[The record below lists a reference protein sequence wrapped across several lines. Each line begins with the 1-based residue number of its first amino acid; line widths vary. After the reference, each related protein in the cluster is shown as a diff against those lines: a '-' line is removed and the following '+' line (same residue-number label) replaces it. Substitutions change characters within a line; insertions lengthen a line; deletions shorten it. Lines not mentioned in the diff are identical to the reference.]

1 MKGNLR
7 VLEIEND
14 QKNKDIIKIL
24 RKTHSNNGFLGFWV
38 KIYQPRAELLAQ
50 RKVNRTANKIFRCSL
65 VQILYDPCS
74 TMNPFLL

>member
-1 MKGNLR
+1 MEGNLR

-38 KIYQPRAELLAQ
+38 KNVENELSFI
-50 RKVNRTANKIFRCSL
+50 N
-65 VQILYDPCS
+65 Y
-74 TMNPFLL
+74 